1 MLDKK
6 AIDKIAKVYASYAI
20 ERRKLFAASDEMLAK
35 SKQAIFA
42 LHRDDT
48 SAAKKLLA
56 EVEAAEKTFVT
67 IFKEHP
73 DLADEGPHRAC
84 LEEYAEAKLFLA
96 FVEGKAVGAIDEIEL
111 DADTVLGGLSDCV
124 GEMARKAVQWA
135 TQHKDKKVIEALEAA
150 REIVAELLGMN
161 LTGYLR
167 TKFDQAKQSLRRIED
182 VAYDLSMHRGLH
194 PSDLEKD
201 AFGDR

>member
-6 AIDKIAKVYASYAI
+6 AFDKIAKVYSSYAI

-42 LHRDDT
+42 LHRDDLV
-48 SAAKKLLA
+48 AARKFLA
-56 EVEAAEKTFVT
+56 EVEVSENSFEP

-73 DLADEGPHRAC
+73 DLAGEGPHRAA

-96 FVEGKAVGAIDEIEL
+96 FIEGKMLGVIDEIEL
-111 DADTVLGGLSDCV
+111 DSDTILGGLSDCV

-135 TQHKDKKVIEALEAA
+135 TVHEDEKVKHCLEAG
-150 REIVAELLGMN
+150 REIVAELLGLN

-167 TKFDQAKQSLRRIED
+167 TKLDQAKQSLRRIED
-182 VAYDLSMHRGLH
+182 VAYDISIRR
-194 PSDLEKD
+194 E
-201 AFGDR
+201 

>member
-6 AIDKIAKVYASYAI
+6 AFDKIAKIYASYAV

-42 LHRDDT
+42 LHRDDVA
-48 SAAKKLLA
+48 AAKKFLS
-56 EVEAAEKTFVT
+56 EVEASERSFAP

-73 DLADEGPHRAC
+73 DLAGEGPHRAC

-96 FVEGKAVGAIDEIEL
+96 FIEGKALGAIDEIEL
-111 DADTVLGGLSDCV
+111 DSDAILGGLSDCV

-135 TQHKDKKVIEALEAA
+135 TAHEDEKIKGCLEAG
-150 REIVAELLGMN
+150 REIVAELLGLN

-167 TKFDQAKQSLRRIED
+167 TKLDQAKQSLRRIED
-182 VAYDLSMHRGLH
+182 VAYDISMRR
-194 PSDLEKD
+194 S
-201 AFGDR
+201 

>member
-6 AIDKIAKVYASYAI
+6 AFDKIAKVYSSYAI

-42 LHRDDT
+42 LHRDDVA
-48 SAAKKLLA
+48 AAKKFLS
-56 EVEAAEKTFVT
+56 EVEASEKSFAP

-73 DLADEGPHRAC
+73 DLAGEGPHHAA
-84 LEEYAEAKLFLA
+84 LEEYAEAKMFLG
-96 FVEGKAVGAIDEIEL
+96 FIEGKTLGTIDEIEL
-111 DADTVLGGLSDCV
+111 DADTIMGGLSDCV

-135 TQHKDKKVIEALEAA
+135 TDHKDEKVKECLDAG
-150 REIVAELLGMN
+150 REIVAEMLGLN

-167 TKFDQAKQSLRRIED
+167 TKLDQAKQSLRRIED
-182 VAYDLSMHRGLH
+182 VAYDISIHR
-194 PSDLEKD
+194 S
-201 AFGDR
+201 